1 MVEIAFSG
9 ARGYK
14 KDLPVAVVMTL
25 IASGTYSQT
34 SKATIDYDYS
44 TKSKLSSDDAVQGRP
59 PELPRSR

>member
-1 MVEIAFSG
+1 VVEIKFSA
-9 ARGYK
+9 ARGYQ
-14 KDLPVAVVMTL
+14 KDLQVAAAMTL

-59 PELPRSR
+59 PEPPRSR

>member
-1 MVEIAFSG
+1 MLEIAFSG
-9 ARGYK
+9 ARGYQ
-14 KDLPVAVVMTL
+14 KDLPVAAAMTL

-44 TKSKLSSDDAVQGRP
+44 TKSKLSSDDAVQGLP